1 MSTLPKSPQPPRRTS
16 AMGDLATDI
25 LRRHGLPQASNVALL
40 PDRHPQYRHCERH
53 GRYPESLVDEQGTVR
68 FITPAGC
75 PRCRAERQLD
85 ALLDRAAIPER
96 YRDCDFASF
105 RISTPAQARVVET
118 CRAYAAGFAANADG
132 RALILLG
139 PPGTGKNHLAAA
151 IAHDLLARGRTVLQA
166 MVWEVIERIRA
177 TWRNG
182 DGLSESAV
190 IGAFAAV
197 DLLILDEVGKQHG
210 SDSERLSLFRV
221 IDSRYRARPTI
232 VLSNETLTDLEK
244 YLGPAAFD
252 RLCHQGTLL
261 YCQWPS
267 FRRKAT
273 QGEGAES

>member
-1 MSTLPKSPQPPRRTS
+1 MSTLPKSPQPPRRTP
-16 AMGDLATDI
+16 ALGDLAADI

-68 FITPAGC
+68 FITPARC
-75 PRCRAERQLD
+75 PRCRAERQLA

-118 CRAYAAGFAANADG
+118 CRAYAAGFTANTYG

-151 IAHDLLARGRTVLQA
+151 IARELLARGRTVLQA

-177 TWRNG
+177 TWHNG
-182 DGLSESAV
+182 DGPSESAV
-190 IGAFAAV
+190 IKAFAAV

-210 SDSERLSLFRV
+210 SDSERLSLFKV

-261 YCQWPS
+261 HCRWPS
-267 FRRKAT
+267 YRRKGT

>member
-1 MSTLPKSPQPPRRTS
+1 MSTLPKSTQPPRRTP
-16 AMGDLATDI
+16 ALGDLAADI
-25 LRRHGLPQASNVALL
+25 LRRHGLPQTSNVALL

-75 PRCRAERQLD
+75 PRCRAERQLA

-96 YRDCDFASF
+96 YRDCDFTNF
-105 RISTPAQARVVET
+105 RISTPAQARVVEA

-151 IAHDLLARGRTVLQA
+151 IAHDLLARGRSVLQA

-252 RLCHQGTLL
+252 RLCQQGTLL
-261 YCQWPS
+261 HCRWPRY
-267 FRRKAT
+267 RR
-273 QGEGAES
+273 QGQGGAS

>member
-1 MSTLPKSPQPPRRTS
+1 MSTLPKSTQPPRRTP
-16 AMGDLATDI
+16 ALGDLAADI
-25 LRRHGLPQASNVALL
+25 LRRHGLPQTSNVALL

-68 FITPAGC
+68 FITPTGC

-96 YRDCDFASF
+96 YRDCDFTNF

-118 CRAYAAGFAANADG
+118 CRAYAADFAANTDG

-151 IAHDLLARGRTVLQA
+151 IAHDLLARGRSVLQA

-182 DGLSESAV
+182 DGPSESAV
-190 IGAFAAV
+190 IRVFAAV

-261 YCQWPS
+261 HCRWPS
-267 FRRKAT
+267 YRR
-273 QGEGAES
+273 QGQGGAS